1 MQATTDEIKKWESV
15 EVERS
20 ASEAERREVENL
32 RLDEKNILRYMSPPE
47 ETPYSLEFAYHLLGE
62 VKGQKVLDYGCGA
75 GENSTFLALR
85 GAKVCGVDI
94 SPELLELAKQRLKI
108 HNVGEDAEFLVGSAH
123 DLPVPDESIDVVFGM
138 AILHHLD
145 LELSSKEV
153 FRVLKKGGRAIFLEP
168 VRNSKLMWF
177 IRGLIPYQQPDLSP
191 FERPLSDAELENYA
205 KNFTNYKS
213 RAFNLPYVN
222 LVEVLTGQSETL
234 LKSIRLDAKVLK
246 ALPFLGYYGTVR
258 VIEMTK

>member
-1 MQATTDEIKKWESV
+1 MQATVEEIKKWESV

-32 RLDEKNILRYMSPPE
+32 RLDEQNIERYMSPAA
-47 ETPYSLEFAYHLLGE
+47 ETPYSLEFAYHILGD
-62 VKGQKVLDYGCGA
+62 VHGKKVLDYGCGA
-75 GENSTFLALR
+75 GENSTLLALR

-94 SPELLELAKQRLKI
+94 SPELLDLAKERLKV

-123 DLPVPDESIDVVFGM
+123 DLPIPDESLDVVFGM

-168 VRNSKLMWF
+168 VRNSKMMWF

-191 FERPLSDAELENYA
+191 FERPLSDKELQDYA
-205 KNFTNYKS
+205 KNFTNYQS

-222 LVEVLTGQSETL
+222 LVEVLTGQSGTL
-234 LKSIRLDAKVLK
+234 LKAIKLDGKVLK
-246 ALPFLGYYGTVR
+246 TLPFLSYYGTVR

>member
-1 MQATTDEIKKWESV
+1 MQATAEEIKKWESV

-20 ASEAERREVENL
+20 ASEAERREIENL
-32 RLDEKNILRYMSPPE
+32 RLDEKNIQRYMSPPA
-47 ETPYSLEFAYHLLGE
+47 ETPYSLEFLYHVLGE
-62 VKGQKVLDYGCGA
+62 VSGKKVLDYGCGA

-94 SPELLELAKQRLKI
+94 SPELLELAKQRLKL
-108 HNVGEDAEFLVGSAH
+108 HGVGEDAEFLVGSAH
-123 DLPVPDESIDVVFGM
+123 DLPVPDESIDVVFGN

-153 FRVLKKGGRAIFLEP
+153 FRVLKKGGRAMFLEP

-205 KNFTNYKS
+205 KKFTNYKS

-222 LVEVLTGQSETL
+222 LVEVLAGQSGML
-234 LKSIRLDAKVLK
+234 LNAIKIDAKVLK
-246 ALPFLGYYGTVR
+246 ALPFLSYYGTVR